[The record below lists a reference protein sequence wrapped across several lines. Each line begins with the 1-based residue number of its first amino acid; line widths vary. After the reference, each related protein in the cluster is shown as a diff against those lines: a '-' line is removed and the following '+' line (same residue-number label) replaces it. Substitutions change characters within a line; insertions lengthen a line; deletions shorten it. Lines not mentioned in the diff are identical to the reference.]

1 MNDET
6 QTALTRALY
15 KVLRPM
21 VRLLI
26 RHGVSYRAFADIA
39 RHVYVDVA
47 EADFSL
53 TGRKVSNARTA
64 VLTGINRKDIAK
76 LKERPHPM
84 SGAPL
89 EAPTPAARVITAWL
103 NDPRFQDAAGVPL
116 QLPVENN
123 QGGASFADLVREF
136 SSDVPVRA
144 LLDELERIG
153 AVSRLDDQVKLQV
166 RAYVP
171 LENMKESLRIFGTA
185 AADLLRTMDHN
196 IAKRPPGLFL
206 QRTVSYDNIPLEL
219 LEQIRRRG
227 RAEGEAFLLQ
237 VNDWLAACDRGENPQ
252 LVGSGKVRAGI
263 GIYYLEHPA
272 EDGFEHPAEGHI
284 GRSGEDHL
292 EHPAEDGK

>member
-1 MNDET
+1 MNDAASK
-6 QTALTRALY
+6 ALVKALY

-47 EADFSL
+47 EQDFAL
-53 TGRKVSNARTA
+53 EGRKVSHARTS

-76 LKERPHPM
+76 LKERPHPL
-84 SGAPL
+84 SGAPVDS
-89 EAPTPAARVITAWL
+89 PTPAARVITAWL
-103 NDPRFQDAAGVPL
+103 NDARFRDDAGEPL
-116 QLPVENN
+116 PLPVEPVPG
-123 QGGASFADLVREF
+123 QVSATDLIREY
-136 SSDVPVRA
+136 SNDVPVRA

-153 AVSRLDDQVKLQV
+153 AITRRGDQVRLLV

-171 LENMKESLRIFGTA
+171 QENMQENLRIFGTA

-196 IAKRPPGLFL
+196 ISRQQPGLFL
-206 QRTVSYDNIPLEL
+206 QRTVSYDNVPAEL
-219 LEQIRRRG
+219 LTQIRQRS

-237 VNDWLAACDRGENPQ
+237 VNDWLARCDRNENPQ
-252 LVGSGKVRAGI
+252 LVGSGRMRAGI

-272 EDGFEHPAEGHI
+272 EDGE
-284 GRSGEDHL
+284 
-292 EHPAEDGK
+292 